1 MTNKAITDLLCP
13 MATQYGEFTES
24 DIQGSSNAQV
34 LSIYSQLTCTDAQS
48 LYTKSRDL
56 QNIAPQNGLQP
67 TVQRDIKFKLCSWK
81 DTYRFQNTSNRTI
94 EVTLIEYSPKRF
106 TDYEIEDT
114 WGEDLQMQFGIE
126 DNETTPNGTVRSTT
140 DIGAMPFN
148 KRNRNTNGLFR
159 QLSSK
164 KAIIEP
170 GQTLIYDLVHNGS
183 TINVNDYN
191 FTLTESGTAPQYAPY
206 TKFLMVIS
214 NGQLVQ
220 DSTTGATGFGVYS
233 MGVIRKRSIT
243 YRAALQQQSYF
254 SYRDADTDYAAISSG
269 VAMNPT
275 DETIDATAQT
285 N

>member
-1 MTNKAITDLLCP
+1 
-13 MATQYGEFTES
+13 MATEYGEYTES
-24 DIQGSSNAQV
+24 DIQGSTNAQV
-34 LSIYSQLTCTDAQS
+34 LSIYSQMTCEDAKN
-48 LYTKSRDL
+48 LYTKSRDI
-56 QNIAPQNGLQP
+56 QNIAPINGLTP
-67 TVQRDIKFKLCSWK
+67 TMQRDVKFKLCSWK

-94 EVTLIEYSPKRF
+94 EVTLIEYKPKRF

-114 WGEDLQMQFGIE
+114 WGEDLQQQFGIE
-126 DNETTPNGTVRSTT
+126 DNETTPNGIVRSQL
-140 DIGAMPFN
+140 DIGAFPFN
-148 KRNRNTNGLFR
+148 KRNRNTNGLFK
-159 QLSSK
+159 QLAMK
-164 KAIIEP
+164 RTIIEP

-191 FTLTESGTAPQYAPY
+191 FTLTEAGTAPQYAPY

-233 MGVIRKRSIT
+233 MGVVRKRTVT
-243 YRAALQQQSYF
+243 YRAALQQQSHF
-254 SYRDADTDYAAISSG
+254 SYRNADTDYAAITSG
-269 VAMNPT
+269 LAVNPT